1 MFRLKE
7 LRNDSGMSQREFGQ
21 KIGVAESTVSL
32 YESGKHE
39 PDYSTLIKIAD
50 YFRVSIDYLLD
61 RNVTFQERITITLDE
76 EEIISVYREI
86 GKKLGKDAQQSAVN
100 LLHEIVKIKK

>member
-1 MFRLKE
+1 MFRLRE
-7 LRNDSGMSQREFGQ
+7 LRHDSGMSQKEFGQ

-39 PDYSTLIKIAD
+39 PDYATLLKIAD
-50 YFRVSIDYLLD
+50 YFRVSTDYLLD
-61 RNVTFQERITITLDE
+61 RNVTFPERITITLDE

-86 GKKLGKDAQQSAVN
+86 GKKLGKEAQQSAVN